1 MPRLA
6 VLAGVL
12 VSAAGLQLPAAAAG
26 AAAAVPACDG
36 WQVVAGPA
44 PASSA
49 LTAVAATSRRNAWA
63 VGHVLDLAH
72 DTSAPLTEH
81 WDGSAWSVVPFPEIP
96 GAVSEVTSLLGVTAL
111 SRANAWTVGLYS
123 AGAGLR
129 TLIGHWNG
137 TRWKIIPSPNRG
149 SGGNLLEAVAART
162 ATDVWAVGQRQ
173 RTPDSFRKTLIE
185 HWNGTRWKVVRSP
198 SPGKT
203 SNILMGVA
211 TVSARR
217 AWAVGQDSDSDG
229 KTLAE
234 RWNGTRWRVVA
245 TRNHGDG
252 ARFLRSVAAP
262 SPRQAFAV
270 GSYHQQHGRRTHDL
284 AERWI
289 RSRWFRSV
297 TPNPGGNFNSLQGV
311 AARSTTRVWAV
322 GTTRADP
329 QQRFLTLAEH
339 WNGTRWLAARTPSP
353 GSGDDGLSG
362 IAEIPHRG
370 GFWAVGTAGD
380 TTLIES
386 HC

>member
-63 VGHVLDLAH
+63 VGHVLDPAH

-162 ATDVWAVGQRQ
+162 ATDVWA
-173 RTPDSFRKTLIE
+173 
-185 HWNGTRWKVVRSP
+185 
-198 SPGKT
+198 
-203 SNILMGVA
+203 
-211 TVSARR
+211 
-217 AWAVGQDSDSDG
+217 
-229 KTLAE
+229 
-234 RWNGTRWRVVA
+234 
-245 TRNHGDG
+245 
-252 ARFLRSVAAP
+252 
-262 SPRQAFAV
+262 
-270 GSYHQQHGRRTHDL
+270 
-284 AERWI
+284 
-289 RSRWFRSV
+289 
-297 TPNPGGNFNSLQGV
+297 
-311 AARSTTRVWAV
+311 
-322 GTTRADP
+322 
-329 QQRFLTLAEH
+329 
-339 WNGTRWLAARTPSP
+339 
-353 GSGDDGLSG
+353 
-362 IAEIPHRG
+362 
-370 GFWAVGTAGD
+370 AG
-380 TTLIES
+380 
-386 HC
+386 

>member
-1 MPRLA
+1 MRRLA

-26 AAAAVPACDG
+26 AATAVPACDG

-49 LTAVAATSRRNAWA
+49 LTAVAATSRTNAWA
-63 VGHVLDLAH
+63 VGHVLDPVLG
-72 DTSAPLTEH
+72 TSEPLTEH

-96 GAVSEVTSLLGVTAL
+96 GAVGELTSLLGVTAL
-111 SRANAWTVGLYS
+111 SRTNAWTVGLYS
-123 AGAGLR
+123 TSTGLR

-137 TRWKIIPSPNRG
+137 TRWKVIPGPKAG
-149 SGGNLLEAVAART
+149 SGGSLLEAVAART

-173 RTPDSFRKTLIE
+173 RTRGSFRKTLIE
-185 HWNGTRWKVVRSP
+185 HWNGTRWKVVRSQ

-203 SNILMGVA
+203 SNILFGVA
-211 TVSARR
+211 IVSARR
-217 AWAVGQDSDSDG
+217 AWAVGQYSDSDG

-234 RWNGTRWRVVA
+234 RWNGTRWRVVP
-245 TRNHGDG
+245 TSNHGDG
-252 ARFLRSVAAP
+252 ARFLRSVAVT
-262 SPRQAFAV
+262 SPRRAFAV
-270 GSYHQQHGRRTHDL
+270 GSYRQQHGRRTHDL

-297 TPNPGGNFNSLQGV
+297 TPNPGGNFSSLQGV
-311 AARSTTRVWAV
+311 AARSAARVWAV
-322 GTTRADP
+322 GTTRAGT
-329 QQRFLTLAEH
+329 QQGFSTLAER
-339 WNGTRWLAARTPSP
+339 WNGTRWRVARTPSP

-370 GFWAVGTAGD
+370 GFWAVGNAGD